1 MSDDGPSVEM
11 TKDEMDAFLSKP
23 ILARLAT
30 IRDDRPHVTPI
41 WFAWDGESIWMETV
55 PDYLKVKNLRKN
67 PNCAITVD
75 TTDGGIRIKGVIME
89 GKAELIHG
97 PEDFVMDIVRRI
109 YVNYMG
115 EEALVATTPRKM
127 YDGPHI
133 LIKLTPE
140 KIITWNWTQKG
151 IAPLL

>member
-1 MSDDGPSVEM
+1 LSDDSPSIEM
-11 TKDEMDAFLSKP
+11 TKDEMDTFLSQP

-41 WFAWDGESIWMETV
+41 WFVWDGESIWMETV
-55 PDYLKVKNLRKN
+55 PDYLKVKNLRQN
-67 PNCAITVD
+67 PNCAVTVD

-89 GKAELIHG
+89 GEAELIDE
-97 PEDFVMDIVRRI
+97 PEDLVMDIVRRI

-115 EEALVATTPRKM
+115 EESLVATTPKKM

-133 LIKLTPE
+133 LIKLTP
-140 KIITWNWTQKG
+140 KKVITWNWTQKG